1 MAIDTFGSPTIAPP
15 TNNGSEP
22 RTIPT
27 NAGVFITEIA
37 ADAVTQQARQVQE
50 ASPQSQESG
59 RQQQASNEPSAS
71 STGPSGPTKR
81 GHRGCHRWPMR
92 HQWQAEEASSILWL
106 ESRYNNYTLKN
117 HSRLARCAKHSPAGL
132 LFFKFRFSRRTT
144 KIPCCLSVR

>member
-37 ADAVTQQARQVQE
+37 ADAVTQQAQQVQE

-59 RQQQASNEPSAS
+59 RQQQASNEPSQAQQAQAAPQREATADATDANETPVAS
-71 STGPSGPTKR
+71 R
-81 GHRGCHRWPMR
+81 G
-92 HQWQAEEASSILWL
+92 SIL
-106 ESRYNNYTLKN
+106 NIV
-117 HSRLARCAKHSPAGL
+117 A
-132 LFFKFRFSRRTT
+132 
-144 KIPCCLSVR
+144 